1 MFSVALDQLDQFKHF
16 QPNFGNLSLA
26 AKTPPQVDMV
36 TGSSDP
42 SDAFTRVQQ
51 VLDQRLSG
59 ILGPPSQVVPVDRSN
74 NTFDAETVANNV
86 LGFVQNR
93 LKQAEAEG
101 ASPDQLESLL
111 KQAKSGIKQGLK
123 DARDALDGMGLL
135 NDSVKSGIK
144 MAKKLIMQGLE
155 QDRKTPT
162 STDGIQ
168 TIEASLGFRQVEKS
182 AFELQIKTQD
192 GDVVTL
198 KFRQSQREQS
208 AISFR
213 QSDGNT
219 AISASYSESFHSRL
233 SFSVEGDL
241 DNEELTA
248 ITDLTNALQGVSE
261 TFFDGDIQAAF
272 EQGMNLGYNTDE
284 IVGFSLEMSHSLT
297 SVATTRYREISELD
311 NSNHPQLSGLDRI
324 DDLLDQLSG
333 VLGQAKE
340 LMEDADRSTKDLLHG
355 LLSHHPDSKGFT
367 DLLNKSGDEELEDV
381 AVTLVKNAGLREED

>member
-1 MFSVALDQLDQFKHF
+1 MFSVALNQLDQFRHF
-16 QPNFGNLSLA
+16 QPNFGDFSLA
-26 AKTPPQVDMV
+26 PKTPPQVDV
-36 TGSSDP
+36 VKGSSDP

-111 KQAKSGIKQGLK
+111 KQAKSGIKQGLE
-123 DARDALDGMGLL
+123 DAKDALDGTGLL

-144 MAKKLIMQGLE
+144 TAKKLIMQGLE
-155 QDRKTPT
+155 QDRKAPA

-168 TIEASLGFRQVEKS
+168 TIEASMGFRQVEKS
-182 AFELQIKTQD
+182 AFELQIQTQD

-198 KFRQSQREQS
+198 KFRQSQQEQS
-208 AISFR
+208 AVSFH
-213 QSDGNT
+213 QSDENT
-219 AISASYSESFHSRL
+219 AISASNSSSFNSRL

-241 DNEELTA
+241 DNDELTA

-261 TFFDGDIQAAF
+261 SFFD
-272 EQGMNLGYNTDE
+272 L
-284 IVGFSLEMSHSLT
+284 
-297 SVATTRYREISELD
+297 IST
-311 NSNHPQLSGLDRI
+311 NVQ
-324 DDLLDQLSG
+324 Q
-333 VLGQAKE
+333 
-340 LMEDADRSTKDLLHG
+340 
-355 LLSHHPDSKGFT
+355 
-367 DLLNKSGDEELEDV
+367 
-381 AVTLVKNAGLREED
+381 